1 MNRTILIDIKKIP
14 DLLQQNYQFI
24 DLRNPSDFAREHLTK
39 FKNIPHDSFQIE
51 TAGIGKTMPVIFLC
65 YTGAKSLALA
75 KSLNEQGYNCY
86 SINGGYY
93 AIMSPVNDK
102 YY

>member
-1 MNRTILIDIKKIP
+1 MNHTILIDIKKIP

-24 DLRNPSDFAREHLTK
+24 DLRNPTDFAREHLTK
-39 FKNIPHDSFQIE
+39 FQNIPYDSFQIE
-51 TAGIGKTMPVIFLC
+51 KTALLKHIPIVFLC
-65 YTGAKSLALA
+65 YTGAKSLSLA
-75 KSLNEQGYNCY
+75 KTLNEQGYHCY